1 MEKRLLKRSEI
12 HKTSRIH
19 WLLPEESLSAAS
31 VLPQCCRVPTLNDF
45 LIYFTTIHVLGLYNI

>member
-31 VLPQCCRVPTLNDF
+31 VLSSAHAQ
-45 LIYFTTIHVLGLYNI
+45 